1 MAVWTGKVALTT
13 GVTGRDGTYLAE
25 FLRSKGYVV
34 HGPKSTLLQGA
45 SQVWLANKRS
55 FDIWVTEMVEADMV
69 AILDERER
77 RNRQA

>member
-45 SQVWLANKRS
+45 SQAWLA
-55 FDIWVTEMVEADMV
+55 TQEE
-69 AILDERER
+69 L
-77 RNRQA
+77 

>member
-34 HGPKSTLLQGA
+34 HGSKSTAARREPSLAGDTRRA
-45 SQVWLANKRS
+45 STHW
-55 FDIWVTEMVEADMV
+55 
-69 AILDERER
+69 
-77 RNRQA
+77 